1 VGKGTIPRDGRRGR
15 EAHMAKK
22 RAGGQSAPEAW
33 IGRDVVIGVGA
44 SGARVSGE
52 LREVSDRGVVLHY
65 GAEQHGR
72 DPGHVF
78 YPWSNVQAIQLPDE
92 EQPAD
97 EEQPSGSGE

>member
-1 VGKGTIPRDGRRGR
+1 MADVEGRLAWRKSEQAVSRPRRRGS
-15 EAHMAKK
+15 
-22 RAGGQSAPEAW
+22 GGMW
-33 IGRDVVIGVGA
+33 CIGVGA

-65 GAEQHGR
+65 DAEQHGR

>member
-1 VGKGTIPRDGRRGR
+1 
-15 EAHMAKK
+15 MAKK

-65 GAEQHGR
+65 GAEQHRR
-72 DPGHVF
+72 DPGLL
-78 YPWSNVQAIQLPDE
+78 SL
-92 EQPAD
+92 EQCASHPA
-97 EEQPSGSGE
+97 PRRRTACRRRTALR

>member
-1 VGKGTIPRDGRRGR
+1 
-15 EAHMAKK
+15 MAEK
-22 RAGGQSAPEAW
+22 RAGGQSAPEGW

-52 LREVSDRGVVLHY
+52 LREVSGRGVVLHY
-65 GAEQHGR
+65 APDHGR

-92 EQPAD
+92 EQATD
-97 EEQPSGSGE
+97 EEQPG